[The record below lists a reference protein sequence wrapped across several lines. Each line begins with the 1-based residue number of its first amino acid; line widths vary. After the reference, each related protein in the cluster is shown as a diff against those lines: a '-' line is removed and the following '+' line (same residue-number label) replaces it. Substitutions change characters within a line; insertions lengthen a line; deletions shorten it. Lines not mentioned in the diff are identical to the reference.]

1 MHAIRRSAAALAL
14 LALGAPVQAQAPADN
29 PVTVAHAF
37 AMHGDVKYPAGFKN
51 FEYVNPNAPKGGDV
65 KFSAIGSFDS
75 FNAFVL
81 RGVPSALG
89 RAAVETLMTSGGDEP
104 FTEYCLLC
112 ETIEVPADRSW
123 VAFNINPKARFHDGT
138 PVTAE
143 DVAWTFDTL
152 KTSGHPSYR
161 QYYASVLKAE
171 VTAPLRVRFTF
182 DGQENREL
190 PLIVGQLAVM
200 SKKWWSTREF
210 DKSSLEP
217 IMGSGPYK
225 VDSFDAGKSVTLR
238 RVPDYWGNY
247 LPVQVGRNNFDTMRY
262 DYYRDGT
269 VALEAFK
276 AGEYD
281 IRVENQA
288 LAWATRYESPAM
300 TQGLYKKEEIP
311 ERLVASMQGLVMNQ
325 RKPLFKDPKVRQ
337 AMAYMFD
344 FEWSNKNLFNGAY
357 TRTRSYFD
365 NSELSARGLPDAEEL
380 KLLTPLKDQLPPE
393 VFTTE
398 YNPPKTDG
406 TGNIRDNQREAL
418 RLFRE
423 AGWQVS
429 NQRLVNAA
437 GEQFKF
443 ELLLAD
449 PQFERIVL
457 PYAENL
463 KRLGMDVNVRTVD
476 TSQYQKRMEKF
487 DYDMTIDTFGQS
499 ESPGNEQRDY
509 WSTEAAD
516 IEGSNNTPG
525 LKNAAVDRL
534 IEAVIRAPSR
544 ADLVTATR
552 ALDRVLQW
560 QHLVVP
566 NWHITVVRVASWDRF
581 SRPAITPRAG
591 YDSSTWWVDPQK
603 DAAVKEIGRAHV

>member
-603 DAAVKEIGRAHV
+603 DAAVKAKRGR

>member
-1 MHAIRRSAAALAL
+1 MLFRS
-14 LALGAPVQAQAPADN
+14 
-29 PVTVAHAF
+29 
-37 AMHGDVKYPAGFKN
+37 
-51 FEYVNPNAPKGGDV
+51 
-65 KFSAIGSFDS
+65 
-75 FNAFVL
+75 
-81 RGVPSALG
+81 
-89 RAAVETLMTSGGDEP
+89 
-104 FTEYCLLC
+104 
-112 ETIEVPADRSW
+112 
-123 VAFNINPKARFHDGT
+123 
-138 PVTAE
+138 
-143 DVAWTFDTL
+143 
-152 KTSGHPSYR
+152 
-161 QYYASVLKAE
+161 
-171 VTAPLRVRFTF
+171 
-182 DGQENREL
+182 
-190 PLIVGQLAVM
+190 
-200 SKKWWSTREF
+200 
-210 DKSSLEP
+210 
-217 IMGSGPYK
+217 
-225 VDSFDAGKSVTLR
+225 
-238 RVPDYWGNY
+238 
-247 LPVQVGRNNFDTMRY
+247 
-262 DYYRDGT
+262 
-269 VALEAFK
+269 
-276 AGEYD
+276 
-281 IRVENQA
+281 
-288 LAWATRYESPAM
+288 
-300 TQGLYKKEEIP
+300 
-311 ERLVASMQGLVMNQ
+311 
-325 RKPLFKDPKVRQ
+325 
-337 AMAYMFD
+337 
-344 FEWSNKNLFNGAY
+344 LFNGAY

-603 DAAVKEIGRAHV
+603 DAAVKAKRGR

>member
-1 MHAIRRSAAALAL
+1 M
-14 LALGAPVQAQAPADN
+14 
-29 PVTVAHAF
+29 
-37 AMHGDVKYPAGFKN
+37 
-51 FEYVNPNAPKGGDV
+51 
-65 KFSAIGSFDS
+65 
-75 FNAFVL
+75 
-81 RGVPSALG
+81 
-89 RAAVETLMTSGGDEP
+89 
-104 FTEYCLLC
+104 
-112 ETIEVPADRSW
+112 PADRSW

-300 TQGLYKKEEIP
+300 TQGLYKKEEIDRKST
-311 ERLVASMQGLVMNQ
+311 RL
-325 RKPLFKDPKVRQ
+325 
-337 AMAYMFD
+337 
-344 FEWSNKNLFNGAY
+344 
-357 TRTRSYFD
+357 
-365 NSELSARGLPDAEEL
+365 NSSH
-380 KLLTPLKDQLPPE
+380 T
-393 VFTTE
+393 
-398 YNPPKTDG
+398 
-406 TGNIRDNQREAL
+406 
-418 RLFRE
+418 
-423 AGWQVS
+423 
-429 NQRLVNAA
+429 
-437 GEQFKF
+437 
-443 ELLLAD
+443 
-449 PQFERIVL
+449 
-457 PYAENL
+457 
-463 KRLGMDVNVRTVD
+463 
-476 TSQYQKRMEKF
+476 
-487 DYDMTIDTFGQS
+487 
-499 ESPGNEQRDY
+499 
-509 WSTEAAD
+509 
-516 IEGSNNTPG
+516 
-525 LKNAAVDRL
+525 
-534 IEAVIRAPSR
+534 
-544 ADLVTATR
+544 
-552 ALDRVLQW
+552 
-560 QHLVVP
+560 
-566 NWHITVVRVASWDRF
+566 
-581 SRPAITPRAG
+581 
-591 YDSSTWWVDPQK
+591 
-603 DAAVKEIGRAHV
+603 